1 MKVGFIGLGK
11 MGRPMSLNLVK
22 AGFEVTVHNRSRGV
36 VDELTAQ
43 GARAANGP
51 SEVAAAADVILTAL
65 PTLESV
71 EEVYFGSQGLIP
83 SARPDQILIDHSTVC
98 FVMSPRTAE

>member
-36 VDELTAQ
+36 VDELVAA
-43 GARAANGP
+43 GANAANSP
-51 SEVAAAADVILTAL
+51 AEVAAAAEIVHTAL

-71 EEVYFGSQGLIP
+71 EEVFLGRQGLVP
-83 SARPDQILIDHSTVC
+83 AARPGHILIDHSTV
-98 FVMSPRTAE
+98 SPGLSRRVA